1 VSPMA
6 TARRDGRRARAGFT
20 FIELL
25 VTITIIAIVFGLSM
39 KIGGLF
45 GAESNLS
52 SAASDYSKVVEL
64 TRLDAITSGRV
75 AWVQIDLGEN
85 AGSTQYYRSVIE
97 PEPGKE
103 HERRTEEDDPALHLV
118 AWRTVPKEVRI
129 ESVTVGESSPATRGR
144 VDIAIQPDGTL
155 PSHLAR
161 FWSPDMDPDRRL
173 VTGWACVQVAGLLGQ
188 ARVLNRYIEPEILR
202 DDAFR

>member
-1 VSPMA
+1 MSEV
-6 TARRDGRRARAGFT
+6 RRVGRGSCAGFT

-25 VTITIIAIVFGLSM
+25 VTITIIAIIFSVSFKMS
-39 KIGGLF
+39 GLF
-45 GAESNLS
+45 GSESNLS
-52 SAASDYSKVVEL
+52 RVASDYSKVVEM
-64 TRLDAITSGRV
+64 TRLDAITQGRV

-85 AGSTQYYRSVIE
+85 DGSTQYFRSVIE

-103 HERRTEEDDPALHLV
+103 HERRTEDDDPALHLV
-118 AWRTVPKEVRI
+118 EWRTVPKEVRI
-129 ESVTVGESSPATRGR
+129 ESVTVGESTPATRGR

-161 FWSPDMDPDRRL
+161 FWSPDMDPERRR

-188 ARVLNRYIEPEILR
+188 ARVLNRYVEPEILR

>member
-1 VSPMA
+1 MTTPRRG
-6 TARRDGRRARAGFT
+6 RRDARAGFT

-25 VTITIIAIVFGLSM
+25 VTITIIAIVFGMGMTIS
-39 KIGGLF
+39 GLF

-52 SAASDYSKVVEL
+52 AVASDYSKVVEM
-64 TRLDAITSGRV
+64 TRLDAITQGRV
-75 AWVQIDLGEN
+75 AWVEIDLGEN
-85 AGSTQYYRSVIE
+85 DASTQYFRSFIE
-97 PEPGKE
+97 PEPGHE
-103 HERRTEEDDPALHLV
+103 HDRQQQDDDPTLHLV
-118 AWRTVPKEVRI
+118 EWKTVPHEVRI
-129 ESVTVGESSPATRGR
+129 ESLTVGESVPQTRGR
-144 VDIAIQPDGTL
+144 VQIAIQPDGTL

-161 FWSPDMDPDRRL
+161 FWAPDMDPGRRL

>member
-1 VSPMA
+1 
-6 TARRDGRRARAGFT
+6 
-20 FIELL
+20 L
-25 VTITIIAIVFGLSM
+25 
-39 KIGGLF
+39 
-45 GAESNLS
+45 
-52 SAASDYSKVVEL
+52 
-64 TRLDAITSGRV
+64 
-75 AWVQIDLGEN
+75 
-85 AGSTQYYRSVIE
+85 
-97 PEPGKE
+97 
-103 HERRTEEDDPALHLV
+103 
-118 AWRTVPKEVRI
+118 
-129 ESVTVGESSPATRGR
+129 ATRGR

>member
-1 VSPMA
+1 MTA
-6 TARRDGRRARAGFT
+6 ARRDGRGARAGFT

-25 VTITIIAIVFGLSM
+25 VTVTIIAIVFGMGMTIS
-39 KIGGLF
+39 GLF

-52 SAASDYSKVVEL
+52 GVASDYSKVVEM
-64 TRLDAITSGRV
+64 TRLDAITQGRV

-85 AGSTQYYRSVIE
+85 DRSTQYFRSVIE

-103 HERRTEEDDPALHLV
+103 HERRTEDDDPALHLV
-118 AWRTVPKEVRI
+118 EWRTVPKEVRI
-129 ESVTVGESSPATRGR
+129 ESVTVGESTPATRGR

-161 FWSPDMDPDRRL
+161 FWSPDMDPERRR